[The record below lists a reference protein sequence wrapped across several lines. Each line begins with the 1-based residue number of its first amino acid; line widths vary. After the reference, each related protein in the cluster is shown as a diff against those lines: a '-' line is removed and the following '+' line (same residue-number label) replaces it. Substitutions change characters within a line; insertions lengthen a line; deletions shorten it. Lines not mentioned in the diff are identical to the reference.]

1 MGGGGVEW
9 SERVVI
15 GYGGIMMR
23 RKASL
28 LQAIGSIISLFPA
41 VDHFRHMATRSSM
54 GLARDRD
61 AIRKDFQ
68 KVSGVR

>member
-1 MGGGGVEW
+1 
-9 SERVVI
+9 
-15 GYGGIMMR
+15 MMR

-54 GLARDRD
+54 GLACDAD

-68 KVSGVR
+68 KVSGSGVDKREKSKGP

>member
-1 MGGGGVEW
+1 
-9 SERVVI
+9 
-15 GYGGIMMR
+15 MR

-54 GLARDRD
+54 GLACD

-68 KVSGVR
+68 KVSGVDKREKSKGP

>member
-1 MGGGGVEW
+1 
-9 SERVVI
+9 I

-54 GLARDRD
+54 GLARDAD

-68 KVSGVR
+68 KVSGVDKREKSKGP

>member
-1 MGGGGVEW
+1 
-9 SERVVI
+9 
-15 GYGGIMMR
+15 MR

-54 GLARDRD
+54 GLARD

-68 KVSGVR
+68 KVSGVDKREKSKGP